1 MPACRTG
8 DALNEETAERIG
20 CMVGSGIGGLPMIE
34 HTDGEYRERGP
45 RRISPFFVPASIINM
60 ISGHLSIK
68 YGFTGPNL
76 AIVTACTT
84 GLHCIGEAGRLIEY
98 GDADVMVAG
107 GAESTVS
114 PLGVGGFAAARALST
129 RNDDPKTAS
138 RPWDKDRDGF
148 VLGEGAGVLVLEEY
162 EHARRRGAKIYAEL
176 AGFGMGADA
185 FHMTAPNVDGPKR
198 SMKAA
203 LRNAGVNADQ
213 VQYLNAHGTSTP
225 LGDVNETN
233 AIKLAFGEHAKKM
246 VVNSTKS
253 MTGHLL
259 GGAGGIES
267 VFTVLALHH
276 QVSPPTINIFNQDP
290 RVRPGLL
297 RQHGARDEDR
307 RGGEE
312 QLRLRRHQRHAGLPP
327 RLTPPARRACASP
340 LLSRPCPAAPG
351 RGGRSSWPCTQQR
364 RGRRRL
370 GCGHAV
376 GARRGVR
383 WRLAC
388 WPACRLAAGRG
399 ARCRRALHA
408 TGLGRQRLAVA
419 TAGCRRPRRPGGA
432 DARPGRTGCWCASAR
447 PAQAGWRGVWLPL
460 SRRDAAAAWPAL
472 RVALHRAAAGNGA
485 A

>member
-1 MPACRTG
+1 MSRRRVVVTGLGLVCPVGNSVAEGWGNLVAGRSGIDTITRFEPSAFACRFAGEVKGFNVEDYLPGKEARHMDTFIHYGLAASMQAVSDAGLTTG
-8 DALNEETAERIG
+8 EALNEEAAERIG

-60 ISGHLSIK
+60 ISGHLAIK

-162 EHARRRGAKIYAEL
+162 EHAKRRGAKIYAEL

-213 VQYLNAHGTSTP
+213 VHYLNAHGTSTP

-267 VFTVLALHH
+267 LFTVLALHH

-290 RVRPGLL
+290 ECDLDYCANTAREMKIDVAVKNNFGFGGTNGTLVFRRV
-297 RQHGARDEDR
+297 
-307 RGGEE
+307 
-312 QLRLRRHQRHAGLPP
+312 
-327 RLTPPARRACASP
+327 
-340 LLSRPCPAAPG
+340 
-351 RGGRSSWPCTQQR
+351 
-364 RGRRRL
+364 
-370 GCGHAV
+370 
-376 GARRGVR
+376 
-383 WRLAC
+383 
-388 WPACRLAAGRG
+388 
-399 ARCRRALHA
+399 
-408 TGLGRQRLAVA
+408 
-419 TAGCRRPRRPGGA
+419 
-432 DARPGRTGCWCASAR
+432 
-447 PAQAGWRGVWLPL
+447 
-460 SRRDAAAAWPAL
+460 
-472 RVALHRAAAGNGA
+472 
-485 A
+485 